1 MARRGRAGGRAAAGH
16 GGGLRREAERMWELD
31 SVADGGSLRRR
42 VPAGGRAAAP
52 EGKEA
57 VPRGSGGRHSLKEEA
72 AVGLGDESRKE
83 TRRGRMDKRRG
94 GKKEK
99 GKEKEKEREKKE
111 KKEKKKKKRKRKRA
125 I

>member
-42 VPAGGRAAAP
+42 VPVGGRAAAP

-57 VPRGSGGRHSLKEEA
+57 VPRGSGGRRRLKEEA
-72 AVGLGDESRKE
+72 AVGLGDESRE
-83 TRRGRMDKRRG
+83 ERRRGRMDKRRG

-99 GKEKEKEREKKE
+99 EKENEREKRKEKEKEQFRQFT
-111 KKEKKKKKRKRKRA
+111 
-125 I
+125 ISI